1 MSKIG
6 AFEASY
12 PRGGM
17 TSSDL
22 LLIASSV
29 HIVAA
34 KTAPSGS
41 AQLGQNAP
49 GAYILQSAV
58 CTAERQNVAATR
70 SREARSQMEM
80 RRKLSAIWGS
90 PRQGR
95 AVEFGAG
102 GRAVGEHRAS

>member
-1 MSKIG
+1 MSKMG
-6 AFEASY
+6 AFGASD

-17 TSSDL
+17 ISSDL

-34 KTAPSGS
+34 KTAPSGP

-49 GAYILQSAV
+49 GASAPQSAV
-58 CTAERQNVAATR
+58 CTVELQNAAAAR

-80 RRKLSAIWGS
+80 RRRLSAIWGT